1 MKIVLAILVF
11 GVIVVVHECGH
22 FFAARLCG
30 VKVNEFAIGMGPAIF
45 KKQGKETL
53 FSVRLLPI
61 GGFCSMEGE
70 NEDSDAEGAF
80 NSKSP
85 VKRLL
90 VISAGA
96 IMNII
101 LGFFLAV
108 IVTLVSGK
116 IVTNEIVYF
125 TDNAVSSS
133 SGLELGDKIVRINGK
148 KIFTAND
155 IVYQLRNDV
164 DGIIDMQVI
173 RNGKLISLDNVKFT
187 LSLNTKTGKQVI
199 NIDFRVASVKCTAA
213 NLLPHAFRKTVS
225 TARLIWISLVDMI
238 SGKYGFN
245 DIQGPVGIVSA
256 IGEAASVDISEL
268 LDFMMLITVN
278 VGIFNLLPLPAL
290 DGGRI
295 AFIVAEIIRR
305 KPVPPE
311 REGLVHF
318 VGFALLMVMMLA
330 VTFNDIMRIIR
341 PTEPDGEAVGEKSAC
356 IGGMVL
362 EK

>member
-1 MKIVLAILVF
+1 MKILLAILVF
-11 GVIVVVHECGH
+11 GVIVVVHEGGH

-45 KKQGKETL
+45 KKQGKNTL
-53 FSVRLLPI
+53 FTVRLLPL

-70 NEDSDAEGAF
+70 NEDSDVEGAF
-80 NSKSP
+80 NTKSP
-85 VKRLL
+85 AQRLL

-96 IMNII
+96 IMNIL
-101 LGFFLAV
+101 LGFILAAV
-108 IVTLVSGK
+108 VTVVSGK

-125 TDNAVSSS
+125 TEDAVSSTT
-133 SGLELGDKIVRINGK
+133 GLQMGDRIVRINGK
-148 KIFTAND
+148 SILTAND

-164 DGIIDMQVI
+164 DGIVDMQVI
-173 RNGKLISLDNVKFT
+173 RNGQRVDLDNVKFD
-187 LSLNTKTGKQVI
+187 LSVNTKTGKQVM
-199 NIDFRVASVKCTAA
+199 NIDFRVSSVKCTTA
-213 NLLPHAFRKTVS
+213 NLLPHSFRKTVS

-245 DIQGPVGIVSA
+245 DIQGPVGIVNA
-256 IGEAASVDISEL
+256 IGEAAAVDISEL

-318 VGFALLMVMMLA
+318 VGFALLMVLMLA
-330 VTFNDIMRIIR
+330 VTFNDIMRIVK
-341 PTEPDGEAVGEKSAC
+341 PSEADAEKAIY
-356 IGGMVL
+356 IGGMLL

>member
-1 MKIVLAILVF
+1 MKILLAILVF
-11 GVIVVVHECGH
+11 GVIVVVHEGGH

-53 FSVRLLPI
+53 FTVRLLPL

-70 NEDSDAEGAF
+70 NEDSDVEGAF
-80 NSKSP
+80 NTKSP
-85 VKRLL
+85 SQRLL

-96 IMNII
+96 IMNIL
-101 LGFFLAV
+101 LGFILAAV
-108 IVTLVSGK
+108 VTVVSGK

-125 TDNAVSSS
+125 TEDAVSSTT
-133 SGLELGDKIVRINGK
+133 GLQIGDKIVRINGK
-148 KIFTAND
+148 SILTAND

-173 RNGKLISLDNVKFT
+173 RNSQRVDLDNVKFN
-187 LSLNTKTGKQVI
+187 LSVNTKTGKQVI
-199 NIDFRVASVKCTAA
+199 NIDFRVSSVKCTAA
-213 NLLPHAFRKTVS
+213 NLLPHSLRKTVS

-245 DIQGPVGIVSA
+245 DIQGPVGIVNA
-256 IGEAASVDISEL
+256 IGEAAAVNVSEL

-318 VGFALLMVMMLA
+318 VGFALLMVLMLA
-330 VTFNDIMRIIR
+330 VTYNDILRIVK
-341 PTEPDGEAVGEKSAC
+341 PSEADAEKAVY
-356 IGGMVL
+356 IGGMIL